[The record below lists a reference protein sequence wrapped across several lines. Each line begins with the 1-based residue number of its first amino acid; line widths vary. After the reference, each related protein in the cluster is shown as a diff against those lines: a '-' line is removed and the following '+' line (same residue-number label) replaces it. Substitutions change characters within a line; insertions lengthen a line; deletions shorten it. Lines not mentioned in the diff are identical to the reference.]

1 MLSINQ
7 QKLVI
12 ANDVFDQEEI
22 SSIMAHAKVIDV
34 PQKEDENAVDPTKLR
49 KFDILLFNLSDDGSR
64 VEILATHSADENEE
78 DDLDLTVTFKV
89 YLKKFNESTRKYVK
103 DDETYEKA
111 MQIFEEH
118 FESSYDELLANNGAG
133 ETFTGYTNGDSGYFT
148 PRKPF
153 IRYNKIEATLAREL
167 RKHATGPFMPL
178 RVVENDLYHRF
189 QFGFELEIAGEIQKI
204 RISQLRLEAQDEND
218 AEVDIS
224 TKYETKEI
232 ASFTEQLNDENA
244 DFSPEQ
250 RAKLEKAI
258 NTLLEKERT
267 RVINDIN
274 EKFGIDLEEMLEK
287 EQTLEFEMI
296 EVKDV
301 PTNDGPKP
309 YYIVATPKMVESED
323 ED

>member
-1 MLSINQ
+1 
-7 QKLVI
+7 
-12 ANDVFDQEEI
+12 
-22 SSIMAHAKVIDV
+22 MAHAKVIDV

-64 VEILATHSADENEE
+64 VEILATHSAEEGDE

-111 MQIFEEH
+111 MAIFEEH
-118 FESSYDELLANNGAG
+118 FNTPYDELLANNGAG
-133 ETFTGYTNGDSGYFT
+133 ESFTGYTNGDSGYFT
-148 PRKPF
+148 PRKPY

-167 RKHATGPFMPL
+167 RKNASGPFFPL

-189 QFGFELEIAGEIQKI
+189 QFGFELEIAGEVQKI
-204 RISQLRLEAQDEND
+204 RISQLRLEARDENE
-218 AEVDIS
+218 AEVDVS

-232 ASFTEQLNDENA
+232 ESFSAQLNDENA
-244 DFSPEQ
+244 DFSPAQ

-258 NTLLEKERT
+258 DTLLEKERN
-267 RVINDIN
+267 RVISNIN
-274 EKFGIDLEEMLEK
+274 EKFGIDLEAMLEN

-309 YYIVATPKMVESED
+309 YYIVATPVMIED
-323 ED
+323 

>member
-1 MLSINQ
+1 MLSIDQ
-7 QKLVI
+7 RELII
-12 ANDVFDQEEI
+12 ANDIFDQEEI
-22 SSIMAHAKVIDV
+22 SNIMAHAKVIDV

-49 KFDILLFNLSDDGSR
+49 KFDILLFNLSDDGAR
-64 VEILATHSADENEE
+64 VEILANHSAEEGDE

-103 DDETYEKA
+103 DEETFEKA
-111 MQIFEEH
+111 MEIFKEH
-118 FESSYDELLANNGAG
+118 FNSSYEELLANNGAG

-148 PRKPF
+148 PRKPY

-167 RKHATGPFMPL
+167 RKNSNGPFLPL

-189 QFGFELEIAGEIQKI
+189 QFGFELEIAGEVQKI
-204 RISQLRLEAQDEND
+204 RISQLRLEASDENE
-218 AEVDIS
+218 AEVDVS

-232 ASFTEQLNDENA
+232 ASFSEQLNDEHA
-244 DFSPEQ
+244 DFSADQ

-258 NTLLEKERT
+258 DTLLEKERA
-267 RVINDIN
+267 RVVNDIN

-287 EQTLEFEMI
+287 EQTLELERI

-309 YYIVATPKMVESED
+309 YYIVATPVMVED
-323 ED
+323 